1 MTQEGIRG
9 GEHYIAFLDVLGFRD
24 RLTSQF
30 DLCEISNIF
39 EHIKSIRNNTIKN
52 REIVEEYDLAVSK
65 SMIRIMS
72 DSIVVAVSTVFEDS
86 LSIVAEICM
95 QIQEE
100 LLVENHILLR
110 GAITKGDFYYDNEV
124 MFGPGL
130 VRAYLMEERAQF
142 PRIIIAKELVTE
154 YVNRVGTTRMT
165 YITDFL
171 LKDEDE
177 WFFINC
183 FHQAR
188 GLNVWLDSVLA
199 QEKICDSVRTKYLW
213 CRKWV
218 NYPKEY
224 IRECYAENDY
234 PGLF

>member
-86 LSIVAEICM
+86 LSIVAEIIGRKSYFIKRCYY
-95 QIQEE
+95 ERRF
-100 LLVENHILLR
+100 LLR
-110 GAITKGDFYYDNEV
+110 
-124 MFGPGL
+124 
-130 VRAYLMEERAQF
+130 Q
-142 PRIIIAKELVTE
+142 
-154 YVNRVGTTRMT
+154 
-165 YITDFL
+165 
-171 LKDEDE
+171 
-177 WFFINC
+177 
-183 FHQAR
+183 
-188 GLNVWLDSVLA
+188 
-199 QEKICDSVRTKYLW
+199 
-213 CRKWV
+213 
-218 NYPKEY
+218 
-224 IRECYAENDY
+224 
-234 PGLF
+234 